1 MKRLLITYHSQ
12 SGGAQ
17 RMAEAVLRGA
27 QREADVKTVLQRA
40 FDTDQQHL
48 LDADGII
55 FGTPENFGYMSGAL
69 KDLFD
74 RTYYPT
80 EGKLVQRPYA
90 VFIKAGNDGSG
101 ALSNIERIA
110 KGMQLKKVADAV
122 VCRGVVTDEVIERC
136 EELGQA
142 LAAGLQLGIF

>member
-1 MKRLLITYHSQ
+1 MADAVLL
-12 SGGAQ
+12 GAQ
-17 RMAEAVLRGA
+17 RQTGVEIVMR
-27 QREADVKTVLQRA
+27 RA
-40 FDTDQQHL
+40 FDTSIEDL
-48 LDADGII
+48 LECDGYI

-101 ALSNIERIA
+101 ALSNIERIV

-122 VCRGVVTDEVIERC
+122 VCSGNLSNDVIEQC

-142 LAAGLQLGIF
+142 VAAGLELGIF